1 MSAAPCRY
9 CHKHHAPAGVRAVHY
24 ADMRAACDAA
34 RALGPEYV
42 ADGHAGAWRVYD
54 DAGRVLHNDGHAYAD
69 GVGGFC
75 YAVEV
80 TPRA

>member
-1 MSAAPCRY
+1 
-9 CHKHHAPAGVRAVHY
+9 
-24 ADMRAACDAA
+24 MRAAYNAA
-34 RALGPEYV
+34 RVLGPEYV

-54 DAGRVLHNDGHAYAD
+54 DAGRVLHDDGRTYAD

-80 TPRA
+80 TP